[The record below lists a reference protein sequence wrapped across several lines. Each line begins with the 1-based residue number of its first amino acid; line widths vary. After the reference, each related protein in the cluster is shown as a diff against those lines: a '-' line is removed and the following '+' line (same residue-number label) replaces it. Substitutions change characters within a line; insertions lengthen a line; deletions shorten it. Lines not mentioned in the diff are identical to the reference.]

1 MAMSK
6 VEELELVADMVGLE
20 ADYVVEEADFF
31 KSVNEAFHW
40 IYLSEENPLK
50 PYSKEELI
58 NVLASITVE
67 DLQEENANS
76 VAEYMILQDKDT
88 YITKSGVAYLRIQR

>member
-1 MAMSK
+1 MEMSK
-6 VEELELVADMVGLE
+6 VEELVMVADMVGLE
-20 ADYVVEEADFF
+20 SDYVVKEANYF
-31 KSVNEAFHW
+31 KSINEAFHW

-67 DLQEENANS
+67 DLQDENVNT
-76 VAEYMILQDKDT
+76 VAEYMVLQDKDT
-88 YITKSGVAYLRIQR
+88 YITKTGVAYLRIQR

>member
-1 MAMSK
+1 MSK

-31 KSVNEAFHW
+31 RSV
-40 IYLSEENPLK
+40 
-50 PYSKEELI
+50 KEELI

>member
-1 MAMSK
+1 MGMSK

-20 ADYVVEEADFF
+20 LGYVVEAADYFT
-31 KSVNEAFHW
+31 SIDEAFHW
-40 IYLSEENPLK
+40 IYLSEDNPLR

-58 NVLASITVE
+58 RVLASITVE
-67 DLQEENANS
+67 DMQELDANS
-76 VAEYMILQDKDT
+76 VAEYMVKEDKDT